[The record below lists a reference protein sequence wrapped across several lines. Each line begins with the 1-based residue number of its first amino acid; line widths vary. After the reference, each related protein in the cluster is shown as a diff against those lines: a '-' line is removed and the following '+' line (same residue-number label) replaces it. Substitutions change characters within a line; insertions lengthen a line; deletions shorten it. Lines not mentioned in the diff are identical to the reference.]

1 MVVKCST
8 CCQVLSDGQKRANYD
23 AYGHSTAGSYGSST
37 AQGDGFTAN
46 HAEEIFRQFFGQGF
60 SGGFDFDGF
69 QQSSGGQNTIHQVR
83 KVYSCC
89 CCFVVVVCPCM
100 ASYFVNIQYYTFYS
114 SLDRAVSE
122 RAAVSGG
129 HF

>member
-23 AYGHSTAGSYGSST
+23 AYGHSAAGSYGSNT
-37 AQGDGFTAN
+37 AQSDGFTAN

-69 QQSSGGQNTIHQVR
+69 QQSSGGQNTIHQVKKFTAVVLLLLLFVLVWLR
-83 KVYSCC
+83 CRTCC
-89 CCFVVVVCPCM
+89 
-100 ASYFVNIQYYTFYS
+100 
-114 SLDRAVSE
+114 
-122 RAAVSGG
+122 
-129 HF
+129 